1 MAKKFLIAT
10 FLLFFSCAFCLVVG
24 QISSAFRSG
33 TAQPARTVEQAVA
46 FPGPTPA
53 PSLPI
58 GSGKDKRQS
67 PEDALIAEL
76 AGLSGVASAGYGEDG
91 EIVIR
96 WRTRAGLT
104 DGATVRM
111 AKVSAAGYLRRVAE
125 SGAEYSGV
133 TLSGWAALVDE
144 YGAET
149 EAEVIRLYY
158 SRATLDKIVWVNF
171 DKENTWRIADSGDV
185 HPLFR

>member
-10 FLLFFSCAFCLVVG
+10 FLLFFSCALCLVAG
-24 QISSAFRSG
+24 QITSAFQS
-33 TAQPARTVEQAVA
+33 APARRTEAQDIPAA
-46 FPGPTPA
+46 TLPSATPA
-53 PSLPI
+53 PELAPDE
-58 GSGKDKRQS
+58 K
-67 PEDALIAEL
+67 LFAEL
-76 AGLSGVASAGYGEDG
+76 AGLSGVASAGYGEDL
-91 EIVIR
+91 EIIVR

-104 DGATVRM
+104 DSATVRM
-111 AKVSAAGYLRRVAE
+111 AKVTAAGYLRRVAE

-133 TLSGWAALVDE
+133 TLSGWAVLVDE

-158 SRATLDKIVWVNF
+158 SRATLEKVVWVNF

>member
-1 MAKKFLIAT
+1 MAMAKKFLIAT
-10 FLLFFSCAFCLVVG
+10 FLLLFSCALCLVFG
-24 QISSAFRSG
+24 QITSAFQSAPPDR
-33 TAQPARTVEQAVA
+33 TATPPVA
-46 FPGPTPA
+46 LPSVTPTLELA
-53 PSLPI
+53 P
-58 GSGKDKRQS
+58 D
-67 PEDALIAEL
+67 EDLIAEL
-76 AGLSGVASAGYGEDG
+76 AGLSGVVSAGYGEDQ
-91 EIVIR
+91 EIIIQ

-149 EAEVIRLYY
+149 ETEVIRLYY
-158 SRATLDKIVWVNF
+158 SRATLDKVAWVNF
-171 DKENTWRIADSGDV
+171 DKENTWRIADSGSV